1 MVGQDLEGSLTRV
14 RSAGFMLLGFISRT
28 LLVLRKSSP
37 IVKKKCFFKNK
48 KSFGKIIFTPVKS
61 GSLDIGPA
69 SVLFSIDPPK

>member
-37 IVKKKCFFKNK
+37 IVEKKM
-48 KSFGKIIFTPVKS
+48 
-61 GSLDIGPA
+61 L
-69 SVLFSIDPPK
+69 L